1 MLHTLHPSLGGM
13 YIHESFPGWL
23 DLKSWRVGKYLGE
36 ATNISVGHVA
46 DGMALDLDFIRK
58 IFELPERDRAN
69 LAFVVV
75 SSQVLGRVQ
84 IEKLRQAFENGTAD
98 ISQTLIR
105 GFNSARRRWVH

>member
-1 MLHTLHPSLGGM
+1 M

-23 DLKSWRVGKYLGE
+23 DLKSWHVGKDYGE

-58 IFELPERDRAN
+58 IFEYTERGRGN
-69 LAFVVV
+69 LTFAVV
-75 SSQVLGRVQ
+75 SGQVLGRVQ
-84 IEKLRQAFENGTAD
+84 MERLRQAFENGTAD

-105 GFNSARRRWVH
+105 GPRLDRDSAGRRWVH